1 MEAVRVTE
9 STPGSLFVV
18 STPIGNLGDLSERAR
33 ETLRAADLVL
43 AEDTRHSRTL
53 LAHFGIKARVEA
65 YHEHNE
71 ARATPKVIAK
81 LEQGAQIALISDAGT
96 PLLSDPGARLVSA
109 AIDAG
114 VRVVPVP
121 GASAL
126 LSALVGGGL
135 PAGRFTF
142 YGFLDRKGRGRHDSI
157 AEIVA
162 SRHTSVIYEAPGRVT
177 ALLEEIR
184 DAGGAERATV
194 VAREL
199 TKQFEEFSRGTAAE
213 LAERYAAVPPRGEV
227 VVLVAGAEEAQ
238 VDEVS
243 LRARAISLR
252 AEGLS
257 AREVARVLSTECG
270 ASRNVAYRLA
280 HE

>member
-1 MEAVRVTE
+1 MTDGAG
-9 STPGSLFVV
+9 GSLFVV

-33 ETLRAADLVL
+33 ETLGAADLVL

-53 LAHFGIKARVEA
+53 LAHFGIRAKVEA

-71 ARATPKVIAK
+71 ARATPRVIAR
-81 LEQGAQIALISDAGT
+81 LQAGARVALISDAGT
-96 PLLSDPGARLVSA
+96 PLLSDPGARLVRA

-114 VRVVPVP
+114 VQVVPIP

-126 LSALVGGGL
+126 LAALVGGGL
-135 PAGRFTF
+135 PAGHFTF
-142 YGFLDRKGRGRHDSI
+142 FGFLDRKGARRREAI
-157 AEIVA
+157 ADAVA
-162 SRHTSVIYEAPGRVT
+162 SRHTSVMYEAPGRVA
-177 ALLEEIR
+177 ALLGEIR
-184 DAGGAERATV
+184 DAGAGDREAV

-199 TKQFEEFSRGTAAE
+199 TKQFEQFARGSVAE
-213 LAERYAAVPPRGEV
+213 LAERYATTAPRGEV
-227 VVLVAGAEEAQ
+227 VILLAGAAEQPADEA
-238 VDEVS
+238 S
-243 LRARAISLR
+243 LRARAMSLR

-257 AREVARVLSTECG
+257 AREVARVLSIECG